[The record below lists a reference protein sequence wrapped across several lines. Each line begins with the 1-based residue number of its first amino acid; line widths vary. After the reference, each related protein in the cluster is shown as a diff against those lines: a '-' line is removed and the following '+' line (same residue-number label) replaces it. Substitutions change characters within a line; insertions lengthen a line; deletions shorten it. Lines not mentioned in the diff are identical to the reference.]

1 VDARDIEELADIWQE
16 DVPEEP
22 PQGPGP
28 GPGFAL
34 PDWRAYLRSTWFTAG
49 VLGLG
54 AGLVATLP
62 MGGGLSGILGLALGV
77 LVTTGYGAQRE
88 RERWGRLAEV
98 LRDAGDAARQGRSV
112 PMDLQDLDEA
122 TALAVRDLIGRTIE
136 LVDQSQRTT
145 HAIHEGLVAMAG
157 EADSVGL
164 EFENTTTEAQGGR
177 KRMEEAKEYATEVG
191 RSASDI
197 AANAKQVKEAVAVA
211 SSTCR
216 TGVLGVRNAVQG
228 MDRIRSQVE
237 DIAVRMESLEAA
249 TASIETVVKFI
260 QDISRQTDL
269 LALNA
274 AIEAAGAGEAGDRF
288 GVVAVEVKRLAERT
302 TEATKSIK
310 DLVAQILAETR
321 DATEATLKGTGIA
334 AEGEDLVRQV
344 GDALQEMFQEV
355 ARTSKAASGI
365 EEVAGEQVKLATSM
379 TKALGDAAKAAV
391 RLEMGSSQA
400 WEVAGRLADRARG
413 LAHETDLGEGPGR

>member
-1 VDARDIEELADIWQE
+1 
-16 DVPEEP
+16 
-22 PQGPGP
+22 
-28 GPGFAL
+28 
-34 PDWRAYLRSTWFTAG
+34 
-49 VLGLG
+49 
-54 AGLVATLP
+54 
-62 MGGGLSGILGLALGV
+62 
-77 LVTTGYGAQRE
+77 
-88 RERWGRLAEV
+88 
-98 LRDAGDAARQGRSV
+98 
-112 PMDLQDLDEA
+112 MDLEDLDEA
-122 TALAVRDLIGRTIE
+122 TALAVRDLVGRTAR
-136 LVDQSQRTT
+136 LVDQSHRTAR
-145 HAIHEGLVAMAG
+145 AIHEGLVAMAG
-157 EADSVGL
+157 QADSVGL

-177 KRMEEAKEYATEVG
+177 KRMEEAREYATEVG

-365 EEVAGEQVKLATSM
+365 EEVAGEQVKLASSM

-400 WEVAGRLADRARG
+400 WEVAGRLADSARG
-413 LAHETDLGEGPGR
+413 LAHETDPGEGPGR

>member
-1 VDARDIEELADIWQE
+1 MDARDIDELADIWHE
-16 DVPEEP
+16 DAPEEP
-22 PQGPGP
+22 TQGPAP
-28 GPGFAL
+28 DLGFAL
-34 PDWRAYLRSTWFTAG
+34 PDWRSTLRSPWFAAG
-49 VLGLG
+49 VLGLV
-54 AGLVATLP
+54 AGLVALVPT
-62 MGGGLSGILGLALGV
+62 GGGWSGGIGIALGV

-98 LRDAGDAARQGRSV
+98 LQEAGEAVKQAR
-112 PMDLQDLDEA
+112 PPALDLHDLDET
-122 TALAVRDLIGRTIE
+122 TALAVRDLASMTAE
-136 LVDQSQRTT
+136 LVAQARRTSEVV
-145 HAIHEGLVAMAG
+145 HEGLVTMAG
-157 EADSVGL
+157 EAETVGV
-164 EFENTTTEAQGGR
+164 EFETTSAEALAGR
-177 KRMEEAKEYATEVG
+177 KRMDEAREYAQEVG

-197 AANAKQVKEAVAVA
+197 ASNANQVKEAVAHA

-228 MDRIRSQVE
+228 MDRIRTQVE
-237 DIAVRMESLEAA
+237 DIAERMESLEAA

-321 DATEATLKGTGIA
+321 DATQATLKGTSIA

-365 EEVAGEQVKLATSM
+365 EEVAGEQVKLASTM
-379 TKALGDAAKAAV
+379 TKALGEAAKAAV
-391 RLEMGSSQA
+391 RLEMGSNQA

-413 LAHETDLGEGPGR
+413 LAHETSADEGLAG